1 MKPKVFLGIL
11 LIRVILY
18 QIISPLKENME
29 CNYNDGTRVDSKGN
43 IIRRSQAS
51 CQEAGIITNSNNIE
65 ETKSKLSELVRIADS
80 VKIKVN
86 KNTSSIISNL
96 KNAITLGNAVSS
108 EQEEGGNE
116 GAHCDKH
123 PEACRD
129 QKPYPKVSKKQV
141 MKAMGK

>member
-11 LIRVILY
+11 LIIVILY

-51 CQEAGIITNSNNIE
+51 CQEAGIITNSNNIA
-65 ETKSKLSELVRIADS
+65 ETKSKLSELQRIADS

-116 GAHCDKH
+116 DAHCDKH

-129 QKPYPKVSKKQV
+129 QKPYPTVSASEYKRSIKN
-141 MKAMGK
+141 